1 MKVTLRGLLFRPA
14 VVILTLFYSVCP
26 VQVIAQQTG
35 SISGT
40 VLDSSS
46 KVLPNATVQILAA
59 NGTVSRQTTSDAE
72 GRFTVDGLKPGNYTI
87 DVTSDGFA
95 DTRHSSVV
103 VSAGQPATVS
113 IQLGLAVVSQ
123 EVIVT
128 AADSNSIAAIQ
139 SPVQAPL
146 DAESARSEFGQKFLQ
161 EYTSPIS
168 DYGTVLQ
175 SAPGTF
181 SISSNGIGL
190 GQDKTYFR
198 GFADGNYDITWDGIP
213 FNDTNSPTHHSWA
226 FFPAQWIGG
235 IDFDRSPGSAST
247 VGPTPF
253 GGSINLL
260 SREVPQQESVRTSVA
275 YGSFNTLLIDQQYD
289 TGAILGSMKDGLSLD
304 WQYMTSDGFQTY
316 NHQRR
321 IGGNLKFQHKFSDKL
336 ILTAF
341 SGWIMLDNNT
351 PNTTTPTRTQVATLG
366 YNFLLNNDPTSPYY
380 YGYNG
385 YNLPTNFSY
394 IGVAAGLGRGWK
406 LDAKPYTYS
415 YKNRQW
421 YYAAVPVPNASGLI
435 DASCATPT
443 KVGSLTILPC
453 TANQLNDY
461 HKYGEVATVSQ
472 TSRYGVFK
480 AGLWYEWANTVRWGY
495 PTNPFTGQFGS
506 LPNYHEYFTTSSY
519 QPFAEYSYQA
529 IPKLTLTGGL
539 KYAAY
544 TQDLTQYTDNGKTIG
559 TLPNGAASV
568 YNTATYTSPLPDG
581 AINYRLKSNWSA
593 YFQFAQGSV
602 IPPSSV
608 FDVKSA
614 AVETLPKPARTTA
627 YQGGTV
633 LKLNRIM
640 FDADVYRIKFQNA
653 YTSYTPIGGEP
664 IYYLNPDSITIG
676 GEMETN
682 VAVTHD
688 LSVYANGSV
697 GQAQYTGAGVPS
709 GLWVANTP
717 AYTEG
722 VSVTYQQRNMDL
734 GVFQKLVGPMWSDN
748 KSFHNQVLNSP
759 FNLVNLFLN
768 YTVRNNSI
776 FDQTKVGLSFNNLF
790 NEEQSIGVTPAN
802 SAVPRVVGDVS
813 STYLATTT
821 AAGGDALTL
830 LPGRSIMISV
840 TFGLQPK
847 NSENR

>member
-59 NGTVSRQTTSDAE
+59 NGTVSRQTTSGAE
-72 GRFTVDGLKPGNYTI
+72 GRFTVDGLKPGNYTL

-321 IGGNLKFQHKFSDKL
+321 IGGNLKFQRKFSDKL

-802 SAVPRVVGDVS
+802 SAVPRVVGGVS